1 MASKPAKKTV
11 STKAPVK
18 SAKPAVKA
26 PAKKAPAKSAVKSS
40 ASIIPKNALPKIKAI
55 VGREILDSRG
65 NPTVEVDVTLVD
77 GSFGRAAVPSGASTG
92 SYEAIELR
100 DGDKKRYLGKGVLK
114 AVSNV
119 NVQLRK
125 ALVGKQFNQETLD
138 ARMIELDGT
147 HNKAVLGA
155 NAILGIS
162 LAFSHAAAKSQKKP
176 LYKYFADIAKTGKPM
191 SLPLP
196 MMNILN
202 GGKHAEK
209 STDLQE
215 FMVMPVGAKSWAQA
229 LQMGAEVFH
238 TLKKILHDRGLG
250 TTTGDEGGYAPSLG
264 NNENALKVIIEAIEK
279 AGYKPGT
286 DIGIAIDAASTEL
299 YKAGADS
306 VTADVANGITGET
319 KNGTYELTSENRT
332 LSTPEMVAFYQDW
345 LTKYPIVS
353 IEDGFSE
360 DDWAGYEQLT
370 KSSGKKVQIV
380 GDDLFVTNIDRLKTG
395 IERKAGNSILIKL
408 NQIGSVTETI
418 AAIKMANAAKMTCV
432 ISHRSGETEDTTI
445 SHFVVGLGCGQI
457 KTGSLCRTDRVAKYN
472 ELLRIEEQ
480 LGKKAVFA
488 GKNAFKA

>member
-1 MASKPAKKTV
+1 MKKSSK
-11 STKAPVK
+11 K
-18 SAKPAVKA
+18 SATLSAKSKS
-26 PAKKAPAKSAVKSS
+26 AKKAPA
-40 ASIIPKNALPKIKAI
+40 PKNLLPAIKFI

-65 NPTVEVDVTLVD
+65 NPTVEVDVTLRD

-92 SYEAIELR
+92 SHEAIELR
-100 DGDKKRYLGKGVLK
+100 DGDKKRYGGKGVLK
-114 AVSNV
+114 AVANT
-119 NVQLRK
+119 NTTLRR

-138 ARMIELDGT
+138 RRMIEIDGT
-147 HNKAVLGA
+147 HNKAKLGA

-202 GGKHAEK
+202 GGKHAEN

-215 FMVMPVGAKSWAQA
+215 FMVMPVGAKSWTQA

-238 TLKKILHDRGLG
+238 ALKKILHERKLN
-250 TTTGDEGGYAPSLG
+250 TTTGDEGGYAPSLPS
-264 NNENALKVIIEAIEK
+264 NEAAIEVILEAITK
-279 AGYKPGT
+279 AGYIAGK
-286 DIGIAIDAASTEL
+286 DLAIAIDGAATEL
-299 YKAGADS
+299 YKTDPK
-306 VTADVANGITGET
+306 TGKGYYDLEREG
-319 KNGTYELTSENRT
+319 KK
-332 LSTPEMVAFYQDW
+332 LSTEEMVDFYGAW
-345 LTKYPIVS
+345 VNKFPIVS

-360 DDWAGYEQLT
+360 DDWTGYELMT
-370 KSSGKKVQIV
+370 AKNGKKVQIV

-408 NQIGSVTETI
+408 NQIGTVTETI
-418 AAIKMANAAKMTCV
+418 DAVKMAHAAKMTAV

-445 SHFVVGLGCGQI
+445 SHFVVGTGCGQI

-472 ELLRIEEQ
+472 ELLRIEEA